1 MSRLKDLSKDELI
14 SIIAK
19 QDKELKTKK
28 YGLVW
33 DSEREPEQVVLD
45 CENNLPILK
54 RIKSKEIKT
63 NDTDDNILIEGDN
76 YHSLTVL
83 NYTHKEKIDVI
94 YIDPPYNTGKKDFIY
109 NDHFVEKEDG
119 FKHSKWLNF
128 MEKRLNLAKP
138 LLKKTGVIIIS
149 IDDNE
154 LYQLKLIC
162 DKIFSEKNYV
172 GTLVWEKKKKG
183 SHLDDSITN
192 IKEYLL
198 VYSADRNRF
207 DGLIGEITDK
217 KETYPC
223 VNPGNNLA
231 LRKIGKGVPSN
242 YKLKDFVLKK
252 GEVIS
257 AGNMSLILH
266 SDLIIENRIL
276 KEDII
281 IEAEWRYSQESIDQ
295 FVANNELYITTK
307 LYFRRI
313 VKDTRFKKLKD
324 VLPRIDSSRIIE
336 LQEKLILELKN
347 NDDEDYNLK
356 IKNIEDEIERLS
368 ESSYLN
374 TDFNNLYNDGW
385 GSNEDGDNELRDLFG
400 KKVFDNPKPSKLIAK
415 LIASVQNE
423 DAIILDFMAGSGT
436 TAHSI
441 LELNVRIGGNRKFI
455 LCTNNEGNICSEITY
470 PRIMK
475 VIKGYKKRGDGN
487 HISGL
492 NGNLQY
498 FKTALLK
505 KAKNRD
511 QLKINLTQ
519 KCTEML
525 CVKENIFNQELVEN
539 DFKIF
544 SSNKKDKF
552 LCIYYNFIDDSFE
565 QFIEELKQIKSNK
578 IIYMFSFDNI
588 VDKSLFSNIKNYKI
602 EAIPQKILDIYKQL
616 VKMNIPVKSNIIFTE
631 FNKAKVKIFTDK
643 EKDEGARILRIILE
657 KLIQKISQENEI
669 SILNSKGKEEKI
681 STLNDK
687 MKRDNIISQI
697 EWEENKTFMVIGNHA
712 SHGEYE
718 EYDLKRV
725 ENFYKHI
732 QNLMN
737 RFDI

>member
-54 RIKSKEIKT
+54 RIKSIEIKT

-94 YIDPPYNTGKKDFIY
+94 YIDPPYNTGKKDFKY
-109 NDHFVEKEDG
+109 NDSFVDKEDA
-119 FKHSKWLNF
+119 FRHSKWLTF
-128 MEKRLNLAKP
+128 IDKRLKLAKNI
-138 LLKKTGVIIIS
+138 LSKTGVIIVHIDEHEQNALNLLLNKIFGENNS
-149 IDDNE
+149 LGTIVWNKKNPKGDSNGVSVMHESILCFAKNREKFLTLNNILMRPKSNGEKILSKAKILMKKMDKTIIPDEIKEVIKPFNFSEDVLNDFKITYTLEIINEEFKNWIKRQDFSNGEKAYKFIDDSGDVYRGVSMAWPNKKQAPKE
-154 LYQLKLIC
+154 YFIPLIHPVTNKSCPIPKRGWRNPPETMYKLI
-162 DKIFSEKNYV
+162 DNNLILFGETEEKQP
-172 GTLVWEKKKKG
+172 ERK
-183 SHLDDSITN
+183 
-192 IKEYLL
+192 YLL
-198 VYSADRNRF
+198 KENLFENTNSIYENASSDDALFAD
-207 DGLIGEITDK
+207 LEIIFP
-217 KETYPC
+217 Y
-223 VNPGNNLA
+223 
-231 LRKIGKGVPSN
+231 
-242 YKLKDFVLKK
+242 
-252 GEVIS
+252 
-257 AGNMSLILH
+257 
-266 SDLIIENRIL
+266 
-276 KEDII
+276 
-281 IEAEWRYSQESIDQ
+281 
-295 FVANNELYITTK
+295 
-307 LYFRRI
+307 
-313 VKDTRFKKLKD
+313 
-324 VLPRIDSSRIIE
+324 
-336 LQEKLILELKN
+336 
-347 NDDEDYNLK
+347 
-356 IKNIEDEIERLS
+356 
-368 ESSYLN
+368 
-374 TDFNNLYNDGW
+374 
-385 GSNEDGDNELRDLFG
+385 
-400 KKVFDNPKPSKLIAK
+400 PKPVSVSKYLIKAIHPKAK
-415 LIASVQNE
+415 
-423 DAIILDFMAGSGT
+423 IILDFMAGSGT
-436 TAHSI
+436 TGHAV
-441 LELNVRIGGNRKFI
+441 LQLNNEDGGNRKFI
-455 LCTNNEGNICSEITY
+455 LCTNNENNICTDVCF
-470 PRIMK
+470 PRINK
-475 VIKGYKKRGDGN
+475 IIKGYKKNGNGDKVD
-487 HISGL
+487 GL

-565 QFIEELKQIKSNK
+565 QFIEKLKQIKSNK

-588 VDKSLFSNIKNYKI
+588 IDKSLFSNIKNYKI

-725 ENFYKHI
+725 EIFYKHI

>member
-119 FKHSKWLNF
+119 FRHSKWLNF
-128 MEKRLNLAKP
+128 MEKRLNLAKN
-138 LLKKTGVIIIS
+138 LLKNNGVIFIS

-154 LYQLKLIC
+154 FAQLKLLC
-162 DKIFSEKNYV
+162 DKIFNGSNFKNSNFIGCLPTIMNLKGNNDDFGFSGTHEY
-172 GTLVWEKKKKG
+172 TLVYAKNKEHCVINQFDITEQELEQWKEDEYGFYKKADTLRRTGQDAPREKRPKGWFPVFISIENQKIYVTENDNPQSEDDLILYPINSRNEEMSWSWGKGKITEDNHNLIITGSTEKGFNIYKKQRPQLGEIPTKKPKTIFYKPEYSNSTATNKLKIIFGEKK
-183 SHLDDSITN
+183 
-192 IKEYLL
+192 
-198 VYSADRNRF
+198 F
-207 DGLIGEITDK
+207 DTPKPLKLI
-217 KETYPC
+217 
-223 VNPGNNLA
+223 
-231 LRKIGKGVPSN
+231 
-242 YKLKDFVLKK
+242 KDFVYL
-252 GEVIS
+252 G
-257 AGNMSLILH
+257 GN
-266 SDLIIENRIL
+266 
-276 KEDII
+276 
-281 IEAEWRYSQESIDQ
+281 
-295 FVANNELYITTK
+295 
-307 LYFRRI
+307 
-313 VKDTRFKKLKD
+313 KD
-324 VLPRIDSSRIIE
+324 S
-336 LQEKLILELKN
+336 
-347 NDDEDYNLK
+347 
-356 IKNIEDEIERLS
+356 
-368 ESSYLN
+368 
-374 TDFNNLYNDGW
+374 
-385 GSNEDGDNELRDLFG
+385 
-400 KKVFDNPKPSKLIAK
+400 
-415 LIASVQNE
+415 
-423 DAIILDFMAGSGT
+423 IILDFMAGSGT
-436 TAHSI
+436 TGHAV
-441 LELNVRIGGNRKFI
+441 LQLNNEDGGNRRFI
-455 LCTNNEGNICSEITY
+455 LCTNNENNICSDVCF
-470 PRIMK
+470 PRINK
-475 VIKGYKKRGDGN
+475 IIKGYKKNSNGDKVD
-487 HISGL
+487 GL

-505 KAKNRD
+505 KSNNRD

-525 CVKENIFNQELVEN
+525 CVKENIFNQEIVEN

-544 SSNKKDKF
+544 SSNKKNKF
-552 LCIYYNFIDDSFE
+552 LCIYFNFIDDSFD
-565 QFIEELKQIKSNK
+565 QFIKELKQINSNK
-578 IIYMFSFDNI
+578 IIYMFAFDNI

-602 EAIPQKILDIYKQL
+602 ETIPQKILDIYKQL

-631 FNKAKVKIFTDK
+631 FNKAKIKIFTDK
-643 EKDEGARILRIILE
+643 EKDEGARILRIVLE

-669 SILNSKGKEEKI
+669 SILNPRGKEEKI

-718 EYDLKRV
+718 EYNLKKV
-725 ENFYKHI
+725 EIFYKHI
-732 QNLMN
+732 QNLLN